1 MLLIDTLGEPRV
13 ISPQGL
19 RDEAPAETQASR
31 AISPKYPVAMLTAM
45 AAPISKTPTPRQDAA
60 NPATKR
66 APDRIPPAA
75 EINEPMTVPAINPAM
90 ALEWPIVSPTRAA
103 SGIAPLPRSG
113 NFSGSHPATA
123 VEHR

>member
-1 MLLIDTLGEPRV
+1 M

-19 RDEAPAETQASR
+19 RDEAPLETQASR
-31 AISPKYPVAMLTAM
+31 AMSPKYPAAMPTTM
-45 AAPISKTPTPRQDAA
+45 AAPISKTPAPRQDVA

-75 EINEPMTVPAINPAM
+75 EINEPMTVPATNPAM

-103 SGIAPLPRSG
+103 SGITSPHLELETFQAVIQPLPLSIG
-113 NFSGSHPATA
+113 
-123 VEHR
+123 EHLLG